1 MKFSIITV
9 NYNNINGLQR
19 TVNSVICQIF
29 KDFEWIIIDGGSTD
43 GSKELLERYQN
54 YFAYWCSEPDN
65 GVYHAMNKG
74 ISQAHGDYLLFL
86 NSGDAFYDHDV
97 LQKVV
102 DLQSD
107 ADIISG
113 KAIRTDNGQI
123 LHLYDE
129 SVFMQLYSDTLS
141 HQASFIKRSLFNDQK
156 YDESLKIV
164 SDWKFWMETIVF
176 GNAKV
181 AFIDVVVVLQDMSGL
196 SSDHNLVGV
205 KQQQEERDIILGN
218 LFPPRLRQELDIY
231 QQMRQSPY
239 VVYGNHI
246 REKAP
251 FLYAIGCR
259 LLKLVARFV

>member
-1 MKFSIITV
+1 MKYSIITV
-9 NYNNINGLQR
+9 NFNNVNGLQR

-86 NSGDAFYDHDV
+86 NSGDAFYDQDV
-97 LQKVV
+97 LQKVF
-102 DLQSD
+102 DLQSV

-123 LHLYDE
+123 LHQYDE

-141 HQASFIKRSLFNDQK
+141 HQASFIKRSLFNNQK

-181 AFIDVVVVLQDMSGL
+181 AYIDVVVVLQDMSGL

-205 KQQQEERDIILGN
+205 KKQQEERDIILGN

>member
-54 YFAYWCSEPDN
+54 CFAYWCSEPDN

-141 HQASFIKRSLFNDQK
+141 HQASFIKRSLFYDQK

>member
-65 GVYHAMNKG
+65 GVYHAMFFG

-196 SSDHNLVGV
+196 SSDYNLVGV

>member
-1 MKFSIITV
+1 MKYSIITV
-9 NYNNINGLQR
+9 NFNNVNGLQR

-43 GSKELLERYQN
+43 GSKKLLERYQN

-74 ISQAHGDYLLFL
+74 ISLAHGDYLLFL
-86 NSGDAFYDHDV
+86 NSGDAFYDQDV
-97 LQKVV
+97 LQKVF

-123 LHLYDE
+123 LHQYDE

-141 HQASFIKRSLFNDQK
+141 HQASFIKRSLFNNQK

-181 AFIDVVVVLQDMSGL
+181 AYIDVVVVLQDMSGL

-205 KQQQEERDIILGN
+205 KKQQEERDIILGN

>member
-1 MKFSIITV
+1 MKYSIITV
-9 NYNNINGLQR
+9 NFNNVNGLQR

-86 NSGDAFYDHDV
+86 NSGDAFYDQDV
-97 LQKVV
+97 LQKVF
-102 DLQSD
+102 DLQSV

-123 LHLYDE
+123 LHQYDE

-141 HQASFIKRSLFNDQK
+141 HQASFIKRSLFNNQK

-181 AFIDVVVVLQDMSGL
+181 AYIDVVVVLQDMSGL

-205 KQQQEERDIILGN
+205 KKQQEERDIILGD

>member
-54 YFAYWCSEPDN
+54 CFAYWCSEPDN

>member
-54 YFAYWCSEPDN
+54 CFAYWCSEPDN

-196 SSDHNLVGV
+196 SSDYNLVGV

>member
-1 MKFSIITV
+1 MIFSVITI
-9 NYNNINGLQR
+9 NYNNLDGLR
-19 TVNSVICQIF
+19 KTIDSVLCQTCH
-29 KDFEWIIIDGGSTD
+29 DFEWIIIDGGSTD
-43 GSKELLERYQN
+43 GSKELIEEYQ
-54 YFAYWCSEPDN
+54 AHLSCWCSEPDK

-86 NSGDAFYDHDV
+86 NSGDAFYDNDV

-102 DLQSD
+102 DLQID

-123 LHLYDE
+123 LHVYDE

-141 HQASFIKRSLFNDQK
+141 HQATFIKRSLFNDQK

-164 SDWKFWMETIVF
+164 SDWKFWMCTIVF

-181 AFIDVVVVLQDMSGL
+181 VYIDVVVVLQDMSGL

-205 KQQQEERDIILGN
+205 KQQQKERDIILGN
-218 LFPPRLRQELDIY
+218 LFPPKLRQELDIY

-246 REKAP
+246 RERAP
-251 FLYAIGCR
+251 FLYAIGWR